1 MPNKLQLEQPKKDK
15 LEDDKRSTLDD
26 LIREQVIHALGTP
39 TDLRNVQVR
48 KVSDTQY
55 RVNVIVG
62 KHAGAV
68 RVANS
73 YFLVVGSEGGLVTAT
88 PRITK
93 QY

>member
-1 MPNKLQLEQPKKDK
+1 MPNKLQCEQPKENKMEQDQG
-15 LEDDKRSTLDD
+15 DTLDN
-26 LIREQVIHALGTP
+26 LISKQVIHALGTP
-39 TDLRNVQVR
+39 ADLRKVQVR
-48 KVSDTQY
+48 KVSDNQY

-62 KHAGAV
+62 ANAGAV

-73 YFLVVGSEGGLVTAT
+73 YFLVVDSEGALVTAT

>member
-1 MPNKLQLEQPKKDK
+1 MPNKIQCEQPKEGKVDQHVREA
-15 LEDDKRSTLDD
+15 LSD
-26 LIREQVIHALGTP
+26 LISEQVMHTLGTP

-62 KHAGAV
+62 ENASAV

-73 YFLVVGSEGGLVTAT
+73 YFLVVDSEGILVTAS
-88 PRITK
+88 PKITK